1 MSIRQGNKIISGGDR
16 LPGWGTPLLSCMWA
30 DHKLNSVSWLRA
42 DTFSWQSGNVYISA
56 YNHLVEDLHDSATT
70 IHTEVISGNTITY
83 YLTPDKHRICL
94 GDQAQTVD
102 AIYQATGISWYFILD
117 EGKKRF
123 KLPRTKWGFTG
134 LRNDVGENVEA
145 GLPNITAWFNAYS
158 YGDGGGSGAVT
169 SKISA
174 SNTLAS
180 GSQSSYNFNNFLI
193 DASDSNAIY
202 GNSNTVQPPATEM
215 YLYFYV
221 GNFDVNKDILDTAK
235 LSELVNEF
243 NITEFEAEVQ
253 ESKNKAISEI
263 STIYPDVV
271 RYTSSSPNTITKIP
285 QDIKL
290 ELNDGVLTLKAGS
303 KVYVPNGPGK
313 FDERVIESDSTLAAW
328 NGEALLCVC
337 VNKSGNL
344 QARLYSKSIS
354 GDDVIAPGGFG
365 YDTKKN
371 QITFYSSEGAVG
383 STDYSFPV
391 AIVRSTNSGKI
402 SYIDK
407 IFNGFGYIGQS
418 YFILP
423 GVTCISPDG
432 RNEDGTLRN
441 IEFTIDSVKT
451 GQRTWNSEVSQII
464 AISKNH
470 VNILNKYVVSDVQPT
485 NNAYTLWYQPS
496 SNLMYRNSG
505 ETVENMEVESGWV
518 YIGNIGNGKN
528 ITTWDVNNVVN
539 ILDTNDYNS
548 LEDKIYSG
556 VSERNISNCIT
567 EINNNVKISLVDN
580 NLYLEPG
587 TTVYV
592 PNGSNVFDKYIIDSR
607 IIWKDT
613 TKTGQWLV
621 GWSVTGSLCVGRLS
635 SSVSGDVAPTTG
647 FSFWY
652 DTTNNIIKRYGSS
665 LTEPNFSDCC
675 LPLAIITLGSDGVVS
690 IDQVFNGFGYIGST
704 AFALPGVKGLMPAGR
719 NSDGSLKNTEIECSY
734 PQILNISGNSPI
746 YIALDYRGGLGW
758 WNPSAYEYK
767 ENENYNYYQGVI
779 RNRGILGIFYC
790 SNGVITDF
798 QPDGV
803 FHAVGYNDADFISH
817 QPMPSNTYEDL
828 TLGSTGTTYT
838 ARANGWFILGK
849 KSSAVGEFINIDN
862 GGNTRPSVYVWSTL
876 ANKEHKVYVPVK
888 NGDQIYVSYSMTGE
902 TTFFRFVYS
911 VGSK

>member
-134 LRNDVGENVEA
+134 LRNGVGESIEA
-145 GLPNITAWFNAYS
+145 GLPNIT
-158 YGDGGGSGAVT
+158 GDIVVYTAVSGDNSASGAFEKFDGT
-169 SKISA
+169 
-174 SNTLAS
+174 
-180 GSQSSYNFNNFLI
+180 GRGESYQYAGNNQGYSF
-193 DASDSNAIY
+193 DASRSSSVY
-202 GNSNTVQPPATEM
+202 GKSTTVQPPATEM

-290 ELNDGVLTLKAGS
+290 ELSDGVLTLKAGS
-303 KVYVPNGPGK
+303 KVYVPNGPGN

-328 NGEALLCVC
+328 NGETLLCVC

-391 AIVRSTNSGKI
+391 AIVRSTSSGKI

-451 GQRTWNSEVSQII
+451 VQRTWNSEVSQII
-464 AISKNH
+464 AVSKNR
-470 VNILNKYVVSDVQPT
+470 VNILNKYIVSDVQPT

-496 SNLMYRNSG
+496 SNLIYRNGG

-556 VSERNISNCIT
+556 VSERNITNCIT
-567 EINNNVKISLVDN
+567 EISNNVKISLVDN
-580 NLYLEPG
+580 SLYLDPG

-592 PNGSNVFDKYIIDSR
+592 PNGPNTFDKYVIDSR
-607 IIWKDT
+607 IVWKDA

-621 GWSVTGSLCVGRLS
+621 SWSVTGSLCVGRLS
-635 SSVSGDVAPTTG
+635 SSVSGDVAPTT
-647 FSFWY
+647 FSLWY

-665 LTEPNFSDCC
+665 LTEPNFTDCC

-798 QPDGV
+798 QPAGV
-803 FHAVGYNDADFISH
+803 FHVVGYNNTDFVAH
-817 QPMPSNTYEDL
+817 QAMPSKRYVDL
-828 TLGSTGTTYT
+828 TLGASGSAYT
-838 ARANGWFILGK
+838 APADGYIVLMK
-849 KSSAVGEFINIDN
+849 KGNYQQYITIDS
-862 GGNTRPSVYVWSTL
+862 GYD
-876 ANKEHKVYVPVK
+876 KVY
-888 NGDQIYVSYSMTGE
+888 GDYAYDDQVVGLRISVRKGGDFNIWYTASKETVRFAFIYAQ
-902 TTFFRFVYS
+902 
-911 VGSK
+911 GSK